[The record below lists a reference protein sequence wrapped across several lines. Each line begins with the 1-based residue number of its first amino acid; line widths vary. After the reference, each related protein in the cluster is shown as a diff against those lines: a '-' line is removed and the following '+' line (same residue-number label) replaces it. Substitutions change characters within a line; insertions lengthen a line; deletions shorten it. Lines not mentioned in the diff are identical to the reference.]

1 MARRRQLE
9 APSAE
14 ALKEIEAGIDQ
25 ELSRTAVR
33 PPIADVVADAA
44 MRASPLPQADRE
56 AQAKDRVDA
65 ERLREAEGKG
75 LVAVEIPI
83 HQITADALSRDRMEL
98 NEDEMQELMTSIS
111 VNGLRLPI
119 EVYVPQHVEDGAQY
133 GLISGYRR
141 LAAIRRLNA
150 MSGGE
155 RFPTIAAF
163 VRDPGGVKEALVAMI
178 EENEVRAGLSQYE
191 RGRAAAMAVY
201 DGVFSSVD
209 EAVSVLFSTA
219 SKAKRSKIR
228 SFALVHED
236 LGDLLSHA
244 IVYSERQCLRLAT
257 ALRAGLTEDI
267 RAALE
272 RADPRDGDEEW
283 LVMLPLV
290 ERAEGAAPDPAR
302 GGRPKVKEKPVVTG
316 REKMANGVEIARE
329 SGPNG
334 YAIRFY
340 GKEVTADLVDAV
352 MDSVRH
358 LLEPK

>member
-56 AQAKDRVDA
+56 AQAKDKADA

-83 HQITADALSRDRMEL
+83 HEITADALSRDRMDL
-98 NEDEMQELMTSIS
+98 DEDEMQELMTSIS

-119 EVYVPQHVEDGAQY
+119 EVYVPQYVTDGGQF

-150 MSGGE
+150 KSGGA
-155 RFPTIAAF
+155 RYTTIAAF
-163 VRDPGGVKEALVAMI
+163 VREPNGVKDALIAMI

-201 DGVFSSVD
+201 DGVFTSVD
-209 EAVSVLFSTA
+209 EAVSVLFQTA

-244 IVYSERQCLRLAT
+244 VSFSERQCLRLAA

-272 RADPRDGDEEW
+272 RADPRDGEEEW

-290 ERAEGAAPDPAR
+290 EQAEGATPDPAR
-302 GGRPKVKEKPVVTG
+302 GGRPKIHQKPVMG
-316 REKMANGVEIARE
+316 KREKMANGVEIQRE

-340 GKEVTADLVDAV
+340 GDHVTADLVDAV

>member
-25 ELSRTAVR
+25 ELSRTGVR

-56 AQAKDRVDA
+56 AQAKDKADA
-65 ERLREAEGKG
+65 ERLRAAEEKG

-83 HQITADALSRDRMEL
+83 HEITADALSRDRMEL
-98 NEDEMQELMTSIS
+98 DEDEMQELMTSIAA
-111 VNGLRLPI
+111 NGLRFPI
-119 EVYVPQHVEDGAQY
+119 EVYVPQHVDGSSRF

-150 MSGGE
+150 MSGGV

-178 EENEVRAGLSQYE
+178 EENEVRVGLSQYE

-201 DGVFSSVD
+201 DGVFATVD
-209 EAVSVLFSTA
+209 EAVATLFQAA

-244 IVYSERQCLRLAT
+244 VTYSERQCLRLAT
-257 ALRAGLTEDI
+257 ALRAGLTEEI
-267 RAALE
+267 RDRLE
-272 RADPRDGDEEW
+272 RADPKDGEQEW
-283 LVMLPLV
+283 QVMLPLV
-290 ERAEGAAPDPAR
+290 EQAEGAAPDPAR
-302 GGRPKVKEKPVVTG
+302 GGRPKIKEKVVISP
-316 REKMANGVEIARE
+316 REQMANGIEIARE
-329 SGPNG
+329 SGPGG

-340 GKEVTADLVDAV
+340 GKHATADLVDAV
-352 MDSVRH
+352 MESVRH